1 MRFILVIASLLL
13 LGIGFYVMF
22 KPDLQNLIIVPVTAT
37 NIETTS
43 EFRSLFAG
51 SFIAYGYLI
60 LRHTFSYNTISIALM
75 IAYIMLCIAFGRLV
89 SFVMDGYNHFGLIVL
104 VGELAL
110 ATILLISHKSRKNR
124 IPY

>member
-89 SFVMDGYNHFGLIVL
+89 SFVMDGYNHS
-104 VGELAL
+104 AL
-110 ATILLISHKSRKNR
+110 ARPIKLGNHQSRQRHGFMEFTSLI
-124 IPY
+124 